1 METKSKKIM
10 KKLALVLT
18 LATTIVSATAT
29 QVMAQAKDASGTPA
43 AGTPAART
51 PASGTPASG
60 TPAAGT
66 PAAGTPAAGTPAAG
80 TPASGT
86 PAAGTPASGTPA
98 SGKISSTAN
107 FTNLSVQDMG
117 SLRFKL
123 AFENP
128 LRQKTKISLID
139 KDRNVLFDE
148 YMHENTQYVRAFNLS
163 NLSDGEYTFLV
174 ESGNDKMKKDFS
186 ISTKTLRDVSLASN

>member
-1 METKSKKIM
+1 M

-18 LATTIVSATAT
+18 LAVTIVSATAT
-29 QVMAQAKDASGTPA
+29 QGMAQAKA
-43 AGTPAART
+43 
-51 PASGTPASG
+51 
-60 TPAAGT
+60 AAGT

-80 TPASGT
+80 
-86 PAAGTPASGTPA
+86 
-98 SGKISSTAN
+98 KISSTTN
-107 FTNLSVQDMG
+107 FTNLSVKDMG
-117 SLRFKL
+117 SLHFKL

-163 NLSDGEYTFLV
+163 NLADGEYTFLV
-174 ESGNDKMKKDFS
+174 ESGKYKMKKDFI
-186 ISTKTLRDVSLASN
+186 ISTKTLRGASLASN

>member
-1 METKSKKIM
+1 M

-29 QVMAQAKDASGTPA
+29 QGMAQAKAA
-43 AGTPAART
+43 AGV
-51 PASGTPASG
+51 
-60 TPAAGT
+60 PAAGT
-66 PAAGTPAAGTPAAG
+66 PAAG
-80 TPASGT
+80 
-86 PAAGTPASGTPA
+86 
-98 SGKISSTAN
+98 KISSITN
-107 FTNLSVQDMG
+107 FTILSVKDMG
-117 SLRFKL
+117 SLQFKL

-163 NLSDGEYTFLV
+163 NLADGEYTFVV
-174 ESGNDKMKKDFS
+174 ESGKDKMEKDFT
-186 ISTKTLRDVSLASN
+186 ISTKTLRGVSLASN